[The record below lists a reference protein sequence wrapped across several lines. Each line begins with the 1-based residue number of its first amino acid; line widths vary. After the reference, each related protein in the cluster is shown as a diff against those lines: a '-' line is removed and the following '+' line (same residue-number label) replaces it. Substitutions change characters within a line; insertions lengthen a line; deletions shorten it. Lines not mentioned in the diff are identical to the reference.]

1 MDIGDPVAGTA
12 RASVTTVVKPL
23 DLLLIRD
30 DCYLCMGNTDIL
42 ALNPRLRIYH
52 GKLNDTWDSRKKFL
66 DGQEAYKWGNA
77 IRIEAGQVDITRLDR
92 EALIEFALDAYGLEL
107 KADTEYA
114 HALVAVVQARQK
126 SEEEA
131 AKPKVRTPPKPQ
143 QKGQAAGI
151 AM

>member
-1 MDIGDPVAGTA
+1 MDIGDPVVGTA
-12 RASVTTVVKPL
+12 KTTVTSVVKPL

-52 GKLNDTWDSRKKFL
+52 GRLNDTWELRKKFL
-66 DGQEAYKWGNA
+66 EGQEAYKWGQLVK
-77 IRIEAGQVDITRLDR
+77 IEPGQVDITRLDTQG
-92 EALIEFALDAYGLEL
+92 LIEFAFENYNLEL
-107 KADTEYA
+107 KPDTEYA

-126 SEEEA
+126 AEEEA
-131 AKPKVRTPPKPQ
+131 AKPKVRTPLKPRPQ
-143 QKGQAAGI
+143 AGI